1 MLAYYFYY
9 SILMEFNNNLN
20 RTLAKLQK
28 LPTFVQKQMR
38 DYAIGRFVKFV
49 GTAGIHFEKMTCNEV
64 AVTLPNK
71 NKVQNHIGQIH
82 AAATTLLAETAS
94 GMVVGMN
101 IPDEK
106 LPLMKNLSVKFI
118 KRSQGQQRA
127 IAILTEQQIKQ
138 IRETDKGEVNVAVK
152 ITDETEEE
160 VVIAEMIWAWV
171 LKKK

>member
-1 MLAYYFYY
+1 
-9 SILMEFNNNLN
+9 MEYNNNLN

-28 LPTFVQKQMR
+28 MPTFMRGFMR
-38 DYAIGRFVKFV
+38 DFAIGRFVKFV

-118 KRSQGQQRA
+118 KRSQGQQKA
-127 IAILTEQQIKQ
+127 VATLTEQQIKQ
-138 IRETDKGEVNVAVK
+138 IRETDKGEVNVSVK
-152 ITDETEEE
+152 VTDETQEE
-160 VVIAEMIWAWV
+160 VVITEMIWAWV

>member
-1 MLAYYFYY
+1 
-9 SILMEFNNNLN
+9 MEYNNNLN
-20 RTLAKLQK
+20 RTLAKLQN

-49 GTAGIHFEKMTCNEV
+49 GTAGIHFETMTCNEV

-82 AAATTLLAETAS
+82 AAATILLAETAT

-101 IPDEK
+101 IPDDK

-127 IAILTEQQIKQ
+127 VANLSNEQIKL
-138 IRETDKGEVNVAVK
+138 IHETDKGEVNVSVK
-152 ITDETEEE
+152 VTDETEEE
-160 VVIAEMIWAWV
+160 VVVAEMIWAWIM
-171 LKKK
+171 KKK

>member
-1 MLAYYFYY
+1 
-9 SILMEFNNNLN
+9 MEYNNNLN

-28 LPTFVQKQMR
+28 MPAFMHDFMR
-38 DYAIGRFVKFV
+38 DFAIGRFVKFV

-64 AVTLPNK
+64 AITLPNK

-82 AAATTLLAETAS
+82 AAATTLLAETAT

-118 KRSQGQQRA
+118 KRSKGQQRA
-127 IAILTEQQIKQ
+127 IAALSSEQIKL
-138 IRETDKGEVNVAVK
+138 IRETEKGDVSVPVK
-152 ITDETEEE
+152 IVDETGEE
-160 VVIAEMIWAWV
+160 VVVAEMIWAWV

>member
-1 MLAYYFYY
+1 
-9 SILMEFNNNLN
+9 MEYNNNLN
-20 RTLAKLQK
+20 KTLAKLQK
-28 LPTFVQKQMR
+28 VPACMRGFMR
-38 DYAIGRFVKFV
+38 DYAIRRFVKFV

-64 AVTLPNK
+64 AVTLPNR

-94 GMVVGMN
+94 EMVVGMN
-101 IPDEK
+101 IPDDK

-127 IAILTEQQIKQ
+127 IATLTELQTKQ
-138 IRETDKGEVNVAVK
+138 IRETDKSEMNVSVK

-160 VVIAEMIWAWV
+160 VAIA
-171 LKKK
+171 

>member
-1 MLAYYFYY
+1 MPKHLA
-9 SILMEFNNNLN
+9 MEYNNNLN
-20 RTLAKLQK
+20 RTLANLQK
-28 LPTFVQKQMR
+28 VPTFMQSWMR

-49 GTAGIHFEKMTCNEV
+49 GTASIHFEKMTCNEV

-71 NKVQNHIGQIH
+71 TKVQNHIGQVH

-101 IPDEK
+101 IPDDK

-118 KRSQGQQRA
+118 KRSQGQQSA
-127 IAILTEQQIKQ
+127 IATLTEQQIKQ
-138 IRETDKGEVNVAVK
+138 IRETDKGEVNVSVK